1 MTSPASST
9 PSGPPVPYRVTSD
22 PTLKPLVYG
31 EESVDGPDLKQRR
44 ESQAALK
51 QMMAYGEQ
59 LVQSQVDP
67 EAPPPIP
74 PKRKHSEALTAML
87 VCSHLVDLTIFP
99 VSLQLRFIKGYWGWV
114 PMKHLVRFSRL
125 NLSRSSINLL
135 HCLPRKEGWVSGS
148 VGDPLVVE

>member
-1 MTSPASST
+1 MLLYRVCVDIQCVLLYRVRVDVQSVYRCTVVLMHIVCCCTACVDVYSNGEFFLYGPQQGEQVTSPGSST

-22 PTLKPLVYG
+22 PMLKPLVYG

-51 QMMAYGEQ
+51 QMMVYGEQ

-74 PKRKHSEALTAML
+74 PKRKHSEAITAML
-87 VCSHLVDLTIFP
+87 LCVCLWPI
-99 VSLQLRFIKGYWGWV
+99 
-114 PMKHLVRFSRL
+114 
-125 NLSRSSINLL
+125 
-135 HCLPRKEGWVSGS
+135 
-148 VGDPLVVE
+148 